1 MPAPAAP
8 ANRPS
13 VKNDIP
19 VELSRQGAN
28 LKLSFP
34 FPAPTAAAVFRRA
47 DTLWIVF
54 DSKSALDLSALVDEP
69 SNTVREA
76 EFSRDGDAAI
86 ARIRL
91 DHPHLSSIAP
101 EGTGWS
107 VTIGEAVADPT
118 RALDITRNLVG
129 QNCASVTVN
138 FEHAHRLHR
147 IRDPDVG
154 DALWV
159 VTGFAPVRGL
169 STSMISSNFTRSP
182 RRRAS

>member
-1 MPAPAAP
+1 M
-8 ANRPS
+8 
-13 VKNDIP
+13 
-19 VELSRQGAN
+19 
-28 LKLSFP
+28 
-34 FPAPTAAAVFRRA
+34 PTAAAVFRRA

-154 DALWV
+154 DTLWV